1 MKECGHWCGLIV
13 ASSLTAVYS
22 IAVHLVYT
30 EYVLYIC
37 CLLKYAAFVD
47 TILLLFRNCSSSAR
61 KPLVTR
67 KVQASSSAE
76 ESGGDSS
83 AELDAA
89 GSTKDSETSREPEL
103 NAADSDDGP
112 PDLPEGD

>member
-1 MKECGHWCGLIV
+1 MKECGHWYGLIV

-22 IAVHLVYT
+22 IAVVYT
-30 EYVLYIC
+30 ECVLYIC
-37 CLLKYAAFVD
+37 CLLKYAFFVD